1 MLDTEIKLAQCSR
14 CQSYVWA
21 CNSAGVRV
29 AVDPNPIM
37 NGAEVYA
44 FLGYGRSIYEVI
56 YKVSKPHHLRWLGA
70 PGTSWE
76 PNGRILVA
84 SHGCG
89 AAATDAVAV
98 EVPLQGPQKAPVQPG
113 RPSDGFPHRPALESG
128 SRGRTRRPSRVA
140 YSATPQSP
148 AQRATLRRF
157 KCDTCGGLIGDDEAF
172 VAIEHYRY
180 TWAVHDFDCVGVEMR
195 DDEIV
200 DAHYRKVKQVGY
212 DVTQDLL
219 RKGLV
224 MKPIE
229 IVELPE

>member
-1 MLDTEIKLAQCSR
+1 MSPCKGSLGLTHSLDRRTQSRQEGRTHSMLDTEIKLAQCSR

-98 EVPLQGPQKAPVQPG
+98 EVPLQ
-113 RPSDGFPHRPALESG
+113 
-128 SRGRTRRPSRVA
+128 
-140 YSATPQSP
+140 
-148 AQRATLRRF
+148 
-157 KCDTCGGLIGDDEAF
+157 
-172 VAIEHYRY
+172 
-180 TWAVHDFDCVGVEMR
+180 
-195 DDEIV
+195 
-200 DAHYRKVKQVGY
+200 
-212 DVTQDLL
+212 
-219 RKGLV
+219 
-224 MKPIE
+224 
-229 IVELPE
+229 